1 MEASRSTIIKSLL
14 AREGPKTM
22 NQLFVAL
29 HKGFPQ
35 QFKGMSRHKFKRVYL
50 RNLKEFSHIKVKPVR
65 DPEVLQKLRED
76 PDSRVGM
83 TDKDAWLFSIDES
96 LAAKYQSGQV
106 DLAVD
111 HNQILDLIGA
121 ERAKSRDFWEGN
133 TNTPHDWKAAL
144 EAAGHKTSL

>member
-29 HKGFPQ
+29 HKGFPAE
-35 QFKGMSRHKFKRVYL
+35 FKGLSRHKFKRVYL
-50 RNLKEFSHIKVKPVR
+50 KNLKEFKHIKVKPVR
-65 DPEVLQKLRED
+65 DPETLVRLRTD
-76 PDSRVGM
+76 PDSRVGV
-83 TDKDAWLFSIDES
+83 TDKDAWLISIDES
-96 LAAKYQSGQV
+96 LAVKYQTGQV

-111 HNQILDLIGA
+111 HKQILSRIET
-121 ERAKSRDFWEGN
+121 ERSKSKDFWEGK